1 MKKVLIVEDEKMI
14 RQGIRT
20 MVQRSGVPVE
30 EILDC
35 SNGLLALEILA
46 QNQIDLMFTDIRMPK
61 MDGIEL
67 VREIKNRGYD
77 TEIVAISGF
86 DDFNYAVEMLRN
98 GVREYILKP
107 VERQK
112 IAEIL
117 AKADEELT
125 EKNKRVS
132 TDLQIGI
139 AQIKHIMSDVVSDD
153 ELSLLESK
161 YAKDFFTEGYY
172 VVVSPK
178 EGNLET
184 SERVIA
190 INDFKHC
197 NLFVVEPMILKS
209 LKEGSFVAPFSGI
222 SRLHTG
228 IRELKE
234 AYLEAFAAR
243 KRSFFSQEE
252 VVSFEETK
260 VRVTK
265 ALLEQEKVRVDK
277 GAWAARLNLVG
288 TDHTEELAG
297 NWNGLFEAMKRG
309 HIACEDFEEGLH
321 AYFES
326 FRMQYKNTLSQED
339 ERILYQLS
347 NIYVFTNLEEYQG
360 QLLDFLFE
368 IQSRVVENACDSKNL
383 AKLKKAVAFIDENY
397 DKDLNMAVVS
407 NEISMNYSLFSFSF
421 KQYTG
426 KNFVTY
432 LRDIRMEKAKLLLAE
447 TDLKVIDISRQI
459 GYDNEKHFMKVF
471 KSVYGVSPSEF
482 RKLKS
487 VNN

>member
-30 EILDC
+30 EIIDC
-35 SNGLLALEILA
+35 SNGLMALEILG

-67 VREIKNRGYD
+67 VREIKNRGYE

-117 AKADEELT
+117 AKAEEDLT

-139 AQIKHIMSDVVSDD
+139 AQIKHIISDVVSDD
-153 ELSLLESK
+153 ELELLENK
-161 YAKDFFTEGYY
+161 YAKDFFTKGYY
-172 VVVSPK
+172 VIVSPK
-178 EGNLET
+178 EGNIET

-190 INDFKHC
+190 VNDLKHC
-197 NLFVVEPMILKS
+197 NLFVVEPAILKQ
-209 LKEGSFVAPFSGI
+209 LMEGSFVAPYSGI
-222 SRLHTG
+222 SRIHTG

-234 AYLEAFAAR
+234 AYIEAFDAR
-243 KRSFFSQEE
+243 KRSFFTQESI
-252 VVSFEETK
+252 VSFDEART
-260 VRVTK
+260 RVAK

-277 GAWAARLNLVG
+277 SAWAARLNLVG
-288 TDHTEELAG
+288 TDHTEELVG
-297 NWNGLFEAMKRG
+297 NWNGLFEALKRG
-309 HIACEDFEEGLH
+309 HISHEDFEEGLQE
-321 AYFES
+321 YFES
-326 FRMQYKNTLSQED
+326 FKVQYKNTLGQED
-339 ERILYQLS
+339 ERKLYQLT
-347 NIYVFTNLEEYQG
+347 NIYACLNLEEFQG
-360 QLLDFLFE
+360 LLLDFLLE

-432 LRDIRMEKAKLLLAE
+432 LRDIRMEKAKLLLSD

-482 RKLKS
+482 RKLNS